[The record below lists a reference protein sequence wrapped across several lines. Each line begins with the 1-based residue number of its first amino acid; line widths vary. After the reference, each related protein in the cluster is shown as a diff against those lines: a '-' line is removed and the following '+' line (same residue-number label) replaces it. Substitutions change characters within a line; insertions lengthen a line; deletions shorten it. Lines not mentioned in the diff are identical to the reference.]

1 MNVLVIEDGAD
12 ATASLQDLLEFEG
25 HGVVAVRTA
34 REAVEQADWS
44 EVEAVLADGVSADG
58 DGLLP
63 GLRTACP
70 NTPVFVI
77 TGHRDLAAALTA
89 LGGRAAGGRT
99 RRINPAVLRASL
111 ARVAGLRTAE
121 QQVVQAARLAA
132 VGELAASVAHELN
145 NALATATLR
154 LEGLVART
162 PRDDPRWHALEVVDQ
177 EVERMATLVSNLLEF
192 TRAGRGQVSTVDV
205 CDEVTKTIDLTDH
218 HLSRKGVRA
227 VADFAP
233 DVPLLQADRQHVRQV
248 LLNLLTNAADAM
260 PNGGRV
266 TIRVRPAELADQP
279 AAVVEVSDTG
289 TGIKAEHLSRIFDPF
304 FTTKEEGKGTGLG
317 LAICKRIVDQHHGTL
332 EVESTVG
339 VGTTFRVT
347 LPVRAANVGPSPAR
361 AQPAMV

>member
-1 MNVLVIEDGAD
+1 V
-12 ATASLQDLLEFEG
+12 
-25 HGVVAVRTA
+25 
-34 REAVEQADWS
+34 
-44 EVEAVLADGVSADG
+44 
-58 DGLLP
+58 
-63 GLRTACP
+63 
-70 NTPVFVI
+70 
-77 TGHRDLAAALTA
+77 
-89 LGGRAAGGRT
+89 
-99 RRINPAVLRASL
+99 
-111 ARVAGLRTAE
+111 
-121 QQVVQAARLAA
+121 
-132 VGELAASVAHELN
+132 
-145 NALATATLR
+145 ALATATLR

-347 LPVRAANVGPSPAR
+347 LPVRAAANVGPSPAR